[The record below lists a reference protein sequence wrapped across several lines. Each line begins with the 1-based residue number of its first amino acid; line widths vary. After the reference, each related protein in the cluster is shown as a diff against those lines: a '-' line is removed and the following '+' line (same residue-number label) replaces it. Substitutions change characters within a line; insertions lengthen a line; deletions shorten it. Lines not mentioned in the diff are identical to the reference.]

1 MLVRSV
7 NKCDGAGRGGALMD
21 GHQPWWANDPEL
33 AAIRR
38 AVEEELERARREP
51 IQPDRP
57 DPVLADLLNGAS
69 VPELAAARD
78 DLTRA
83 QARYAD
89 AVRGARA
96 AGLSWGEI
104 SRILG
109 VSKPLLHRRFSRPSP
124 TAAP

>member
-1 MLVRSV
+1 
-7 NKCDGAGRGGALMD
+7 MD
-21 GHQPWWANDPEL
+21 DHQPWWAKDPEL

-57 DPVLADLLNGAS
+57 DPVLADVLNGAS
-69 VPELAAARD
+69 VRELAAARD
-78 DLTRA
+78 DLARA
-83 QARYAD
+83 RGRYAD
-89 AVRGARA
+89 AVREARA

-104 SRILG
+104 GRILG
-109 VSKPLLHRRFSRPSP
+109 VSKQLLHRRFSRPAP